1 MFQESFFRQIITI
14 HNNKPVQINYFII
27 QKERPNV
34 KIIFWPKIGRT
45 SQIEHRI
52 GPDIE
57 IATENP
63 WK

>member
-1 MFQESFFRQIITI
+1 M
-14 HNNKPVQINYFII
+14 NINYFMI

-34 KIIFWPKIGRT
+34 EIIFGQKLDGPVT
-45 SQIEHRI
+45 IEHRI